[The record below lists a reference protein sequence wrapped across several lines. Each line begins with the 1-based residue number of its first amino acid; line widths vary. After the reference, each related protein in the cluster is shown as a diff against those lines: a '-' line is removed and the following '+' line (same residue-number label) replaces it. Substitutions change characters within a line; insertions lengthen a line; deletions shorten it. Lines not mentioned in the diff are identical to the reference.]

1 MHFRRGVSV
10 QGARG
15 SGEVTWGLAAQ
26 GEVSLCGGPE
36 GRVSGGG
43 GVVLGEAT
51 EGLRSLRPEP

>member
-1 MHFRRGVSV
+1 MHFRRGASV

-15 SGEVTWGLAAQ
+15 SGEVTWGPAAQ
-26 GEVSLCGGPE
+26 GEVSLRWTRGP
-36 GRVSGGG
+36 SGGG